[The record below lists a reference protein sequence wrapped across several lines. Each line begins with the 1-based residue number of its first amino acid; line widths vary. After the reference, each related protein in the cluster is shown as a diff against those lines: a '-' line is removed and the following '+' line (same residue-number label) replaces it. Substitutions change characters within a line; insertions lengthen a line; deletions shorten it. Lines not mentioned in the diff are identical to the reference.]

1 MNETPRETAS
11 VATGPPPRP
20 RETFRLRLRRLV
32 KRFLNVHVL
41 RGAVGIFI
49 FLGTWQLARPLGIPF
64 IQEIP
69 SLSDVVQEFVD
80 PQKGLFWREKYLA
93 SWVISFFRI
102 SAAFLLAMLI
112 GIPQGFAWGLSRRLK
127 ALSFPVFE
135 TLRPI
140 PPLAYLPV
148 AVYLMPTIDLSIIL
162 VIFLGAYFCIVINV
176 INGVYAIDLSYIRAA
191 LSLGARRRDIFLKII
206 LPGTMPS
213 IATGMGV
220 GMGIAWME
228 IVAAEMIAGRAGLGF
243 FTWESHVGG
252 NTTGAVAGMI
262 SIGVAGAF
270 SSAIVWR
277 LGAKLTPW
285 KRLF

>member
-1 MNETPRETAS
+1 MARQTMTPAAKPTD
-11 VATGPPPRP
+11 
-20 RETFRLRLRRLV
+20 TFGLRLRRLL
-32 KRFLNVHVL
+32 KWYLNIHVL
-41 RGAVGIFI
+41 RGAAGIIAFFAI
-49 FLGTWQLARPLGIPF
+49 WELAKPLGIPF
-64 IQEIP
+64 ISKIP
-69 SLSDVVQEFVD
+69 AFSEVVHEFIGPD
-80 PQKGLFWREKYLA
+80 KGLFGREKYLA

-102 SAAFLLAMLI
+102 TSAFLLALVI
-112 GIPQGFAWGLSRRLK
+112 GIPQGFAWGLSRKLK
-127 ALSFPVFE
+127 AVSFPVFE

-148 AVYLMPTIDLSIIL
+148 AVYLMPTIELSIIM
-162 VIFLGAYFCIVINV
+162 VIFLGAYFCLVINV
-176 INGVYAIDLSYIRAA
+176 VNGVYAIDISYIRAA
-191 LSLGARRRDIFLKII
+191 LSLGARRKDIFLKII

-213 IATGMGV
+213 IATGLAV

-252 NTTGAVAGMI
+252 NTVGAVAGMI

-277 LGAKLTPW
+277 VGAKLTPW
-285 KRLF
+285 RRHF